1 MIECQIIH
9 GDTDPRIQDAY
20 YVRDLVFTQEQ
31 GFPAEI
37 DIDEYDKVAWQ
48 CILYKDGA
56 AIGTARLI
64 PQGNVGKIGR
74 VAILK
79 EFRGLGLGFVVMEAI
94 IAEAQRLAYES
105 LNLSAQVYAVPFYEK
120 LGFEV
125 LGDEYLEDG
134 EPHINMSRALISNI
148 ATELY

>member
-1 MIECQIIH
+1 MMECKIIY
-9 GDTDPRIQDAY
+9 GDTDPCIQDAY

-37 DIDEYDKVAWQ
+37 DIDDYDKIAWQ

-64 PQGNVGKIGR
+64 PQDKIGKIGR

-79 EFRGLGLGFVVMEAI
+79 EFRGLGLGFKIMETI
-94 IAEAQRLAYES
+94 LDQAEKLSYES

-120 LGFEV
+120 LGFSV
-125 LGDEYLEDG
+125 VGNEYLEDG
-134 EPHINMSRALISNI
+134 EPHINMTKAL
-148 ATELY
+148 AV

>member
-1 MIECQIIH
+1 MMECKIIH
-9 GDTDPRIQDAY
+9 GDTDPCIQDAY

-37 DIDEYDKVAWQ
+37 DIDDYDKIAWQ

-64 PQGNVGKIGR
+64 PQDKIGKIGR

-79 EFRGLGLGFVVMEAI
+79 EFRGLGLGFKIMEAI
-94 IAEAQRLAYES
+94 LDQAEKLSYES

-120 LGFEV
+120 LGFAV
-125 LGDEYLEDG
+125 VGDEYLEDG
-134 EPHINMSRALISNI
+134 EPHINMTKAL
-148 ATELY
+148 AV

>member
-1 MIECQIIH
+1 MMECKIIY
-9 GDTDPRIQDAY
+9 GDTDPCIQDAY

-37 DIDEYDKVAWQ
+37 DIDDYDKIAWQ
-48 CILYKDGA
+48 CILYKGDA

-64 PQGNVGKIGR
+64 PQDNAGKIGR

-79 EFRGLGLGFVVMEAI
+79 EFRGLGLGFKIMGSI
-94 IAEAQRLAYES
+94 LNQAEKLSYES

-120 LGFEV
+120 LGFSV
-125 LGDEYLEDG
+125 VGDEYLEDG
-134 EPHINMSRALISNI
+134 EPHINMTKSL
-148 ATELY
+148 TV